1 MFERAE
7 VCRIYIASKF
17 QYLFNYER
25 MPKVWI
31 QIMEKKMK
39 TFVFGRVYAFRPEDH
54 QAKAH
59 PSKGGVGVVDI
70 ELWNRAMLCHWVVR
84 VGDVGEE
91 SWRKILRF
99 GFLRDDSPLMAAC
112 RSAAGNK
119 WGSITPELSVRE
131 IRDILN
137 GNKWSDDSF
146 VGWKDIPHMGNIA
159 ELRWRIKYN
168 KIKMPRDGFTKY
180 ENCAWCG
187 DACCNSYIYLDC
199 DHMKNE
205 LAEWGVMRKLL
216 LSDKEWISDKVDS

>member
-1 MFERAE
+1 MFKRAE

-39 TFVFGRVYAFRPEDH
+39 MFVFGRVYAFRPEDH

-70 ELWNRAMLCHWVVR
+70 ELWNRTMLCHWVVR
-84 VGDVGEE
+84 VGNVGEE

-119 WGSITPELSVRE
+119 WGSIMPELSVRE
-131 IRDILN
+131 ICDILN
-137 GNKWSDDSF
+137 GNK
-146 VGWKDIPHMGNIA
+146 
-159 ELRWRIKYN
+159 
-168 KIKMPRDGFTKY
+168 
-180 ENCAWCG
+180 
-187 DACCNSYIYLDC
+187 
-199 DHMKNE
+199 
-205 LAEWGVMRKLL
+205 
-216 LSDKEWISDKVDS
+216 